1 MNKNVLFAIL
11 LVMVFL
17 TSSCNGININNSFET
32 EATPTE
38 TTVRPTPPEG
48 MSSDLFSNQVAINGH
63 IFTLPCLVSDFSA
76 AGFAPKEWSYGDG
89 YYLQA
94 GYEVKYPIYAENE
107 DWFYMYIYNTSD
119 KKLLDADCLVGMI
132 NFESRYLEQ
141 EEVFI
146 PNGLTFGAS
155 IEEVK
160 AIYGEPQSER
170 ETNKDRILLHYFETE
185 DEDTNAVFFTFGANG
200 LEEISIKTEAY
211 DIFSKT

>member
-1 MNKNVLFAIL
+1 MKKIVLFTIL
-11 LVMVFL
+11 LVMVLL
-17 TSSCNGININNSFET
+17 TSSCSGINIDNSIET
-32 EATPTE
+32 EA
-38 TTVRPTPPEG
+38 TVRPTPPEG

-63 IFTLPCLVSDFSA
+63 IFTLPCLASDLSA
-76 AGFAPKEWSYGDG
+76 VGFAPKERSYGGG

-94 GYEVKYPIYAENE
+94 RYEVKCPIYAENE

-119 KKLLDADCLVGMI
+119 KKLAYADCLVGRI
-132 NFESRYLEQ
+132 ELESRYLDQ

-170 ETNKDRILLHYFETE
+170 EIYKYKESKISLSYREKE
-185 DEDTNAVFFTFGANG
+185 VKDTNAVFFTFGANG
-200 LEEISIKTEAY
+200 LEGISVETEAY
-211 DIFSKT
+211 DIFSRF